1 MRKTTSMGSNISAAG
16 REANRHFKNTEAEK
30 ALTDREKSEKAFN
43 DNRERLKTERL
54 AREATEARLKAK

>member
-1 MRKTTSMGSNISAAG
+1 MRKMTNTGSNISAAG
-16 REANRHFKNTEAEK
+16 REAHKHFKNTEAEK

-54 AREATEARLKAK
+54 AREAIKARLKAK